1 MATNMK
7 KLSFTKSLSLRLLLL
22 TIGFVF
28 IAEIL
33 IYVPSVANFRQTWLE
48 EKIAAA
54 NIAILVIEAAPDYM
68 VSRLLTDELLVSTQM
83 TSITRKINE
92 DEIRVLSSV
101 KEFEINKRYDLRNAT
116 WWDQVRDAFTT
127 MLHYQD
133 HTSNIE
139 VTDYAMTGK
148 MEDIVIVFNEDLLC
162 HEMYSYSW
170 NIFFLS
176 LAISL
181 LTALFLYYSIT
192 KLLIRP
198 VKVITES
205 MISFRRAPE
214 DQTNKYKPEERT
226 DEIGVVM
233 HELAEMQDEI
243 RKALN
248 QKNHLA
254 KLGSAISKIN
264 HDLRNMLKSAQL
276 VSEHLS
282 TIKNP
287 VVQKLTP
294 RFVSAIDRAIRLCE
308 NTLQYGGGNNEAPV
322 LHNFDLNPLI
332 DEVTVSLGLLDG
344 GNIKLVN
351 NLGTRMTVIADN
363 DQLFRVF
370 MNLCRNAL
378 QALGAKG
385 TITINGHKEDDKLII
400 DICDNGQGIPEKIK
414 ENIFQPF
421 KSNTKG
427 GTGLGLA
434 ISREIIKAHGGTLEL
449 LKSDTEGSIFRIIL
463 PHQEKDIPQN
473 TSMFG

>member
-1 MATNMK
+1 MK

-287 VVQKLTP
+287 VVQKLLPVQPAETSDSDTMAP
-294 RFVSAIDRAIRLCE
+294 DYIFEPSAAAVLSEVLIGFTE
-308 NTLQYGGGNNEAPV
+308 VQVLQAVYESSASE
-322 LHNFDLNPLI
+322 H
-332 DEVTVSLGLLDG
+332 SA
-344 GNIKLVN
+344 
-351 NLGTRMTVIADN
+351 RMVA
-363 DQLFRVF
+363 
-370 MNLCRNAL
+370 MRNATEAANEL
-378 QALGAKG
+378 VDDLTLRYNKARQEGITRELMDIIGGSVVAK
-385 TITINGHKEDDKLII
+385 
-400 DICDNGQGIPEKIK
+400 
-414 ENIFQPF
+414 
-421 KSNTKG
+421 
-427 GTGLGLA
+427 
-434 ISREIIKAHGGTLEL
+434 
-449 LKSDTEGSIFRIIL
+449 
-463 PHQEKDIPQN
+463 
-473 TSMFG
+473 